1 MLEPGRPLGGLRV
14 DCEYNQLEESHMK
27 RFLGGIAL
35 VGLAMSLA
43 GAAQAQTAAVPVW
56 YSPAFGAGVGIFGDW
71 GTGLNEDAKFDTGV
85 DASSPMAFGGH
96 ILFGA
101 AQFKIS
107 AGAWY
112 LDTKNDLLKK
122 PINFGGNLG
131 VTIYKGA
138 TSPIYVDLMAG
149 AGYTK
154 LQDTSG
160 TDLSTTWAFPIG
172 LPIAYGATL
181 SGGHMVEPWVAPAL
195 LIFSDKDQVADTSFT
210 KIGFGVSGGI
220 NFYSAMGIGVYVVA
234 DWSSAKRF
242 GATESISPFRLGAG
256 LAWRFSVPSLPES
269 KGFVGG

>member
-1 MLEPGRPLGGLRV
+1 
-14 DCEYNQLEESHMK
+14 MK

-43 GAAQAQTAAVPVW
+43 GAAQAQTASFPVW

-71 GTGLNEDAKFDTGV
+71 GTGLNDDAKF
-85 DASSPMAFGGH
+85 AESAPMSFGGH
-96 ILFGA
+96 ILFSA

-112 LDTKNDLLKK
+112 MDTKNDLLKK

-138 TSPIYVDLMAG
+138 TSPIYVDLMVG
-149 AGYTK
+149 AGYTN
-154 LQDTSG
+154 LQEDDTVG
-160 TDLSTTWAFPIG
+160 TGTFKTWDFPVG

-181 SGGHMVEPWVAPAL
+181 SGGHTVEPWIAPVL
-195 LIFSDKDQVADTSFT
+195 HIFSDKTEGGFLAEADTSKT
-210 KIGFGVSGGI
+210 NLGFGVTGGI
-220 NFYSAMGIGVYVVA
+220 NFYSAMGIGVFVVA
-234 DWSSAKRF
+234 DWMSVKRLD
-242 GATESISPFRLGAG
+242 ATESSSPFRLGAG

>member
-1 MLEPGRPLGGLRV
+1 
-14 DCEYNQLEESHMK
+14 MK

-35 VGLAMSLA
+35 VGLAISLA
-43 GAAQAQTAAVPVW
+43 GAAQAQTASVPVW

-71 GTGLNEDAKFDTGV
+71 GTGLNDDAKFADS
-85 DASSPMAFGGH
+85 APMSFGGH

-112 LDTKNDLLKK
+112 LDTKDDELKK
-122 PINFGGNLG
+122 PITFGGNLG

-138 TSPIYVDLMAG
+138 TSPIFVDLMVG
-149 AGYTK
+149 VGNTTIK
-154 LQDTSG
+154 DTSD
-160 TDLSTTWAFPIG
+160 TFKTTTWAFPIG

-181 SGGHMVEPWVAPAL
+181 SGGHMVEPWIAPQAI
-195 LIFSDKDQVADTSFT
+195 IFSDKTEGFAVDTSVT
-210 KIGFGVSGGI
+210 KVGFGVSGGI

-242 GATESISPFRLGAG
+242 GSDESISPFRLGAG